1 MSGLYGNPIMA
12 SSALNTVLLEDE
24 NGNEIATGVVVGEK
38 TIFTATDNDVR
49 SGLVYAGDEG
59 VSTGTMVI
67 PSYHTTEGSVA
78 ILPGNNCEIQ
88 LSNMDKY
95 DYTKLQVVVCSYN
108 TSLLDSVSAEK
119 VVINDC
125 LYNVGST
132 VAISNVSKNADTKTI
147 NLGITNS
154 SSDTIVL
161 RYFTYKEI
169 D

>member
-1 MSGLYGNPIMA
+1 M
-12 SSALNTVLLEDE
+12 
-24 NGNEIATGVVVGEK
+24 
-38 TIFTATDNDVR
+38 
-49 SGLVYAGDEG
+49 
-59 VSTGTMVI
+59 
-67 PSYHTTEGSVA
+67 
-78 ILPGNNCEIQ
+78 
-88 LSNMDKY
+88 SNMDKY